1 MSKASLFRLGG
12 IAAILAGVLR
22 GIASFIP
29 ATTPEVALQLL
40 YILTDI
46 FILLGIFALYG
57 VQYKETGKLGFLG
70 FLIAVVGILVI
81 RSSKAITGVNLYP
94 AGSLIFSL
102 GLIILG
108 IRLWQANVLPS
119 WVVGL
124 WSLSV
129 LVGIIVYFVPSLDLL
144 FVLAGLLF
152 AIGFA
157 AAGIRLRSVVEITKD
172 I

>member
-1 MSKASLFRLGG
+1 MSKASLVSLGG
-12 IAAILAGVLR
+12 IAAVLAGILR

-29 ATTPEVALQLL
+29 ATTSDVVLQLL
-40 YILTDI
+40 YMLTDL

-57 VQYKETGKLGFLG
+57 IRYKEAGKLGFLG
-70 FLIAVVGILVI
+70 FLFALVGILVI

-94 AGSLIFSL
+94 TGSLIFSL
-102 GLIILG
+102 GLIVLG
-108 IRLWQANVLPS
+108 IRLWLANVLPS

-129 LVGIIVYFVPSLDLL
+129 FVGIIAYFVPSLDWL
-144 FVLAGLLF
+144 FVVAGLLF

-157 AAGIRLRSVVEITKD
+157 AAGSKLRSFAATAKD
-172 I
+172 V